1 MKILR
6 SRPIIGEQIRSS
18 FSAILK
24 SCNMSIHRPTRKTFL
39 LTLLTNAGISVRF
52 NHNTLLFTFLVL
64 FSTGSL
70 ADTVN
75 FNLKNRAF
83 FVGYTHLPVKSNAS
97 FSGSLLHH
105 TDNGD
110 LVSGRFHIEQNLY
123 DVNTDFMGGIGA
135 RAVYVDAEQVDGGA
149 LALSGSLKYTP
160 PQLSKISISTTID
173 YAPGVVS
180 FMDLESFLEAKLT
193 INYQLID
200 HAGAYIGARSVK
212 MDFNQG
218 KNATFDSGVF
228 VGISVDL

>member
-1 MKILR
+1 MRL
-6 SRPIIGEQIRSS
+6 
-18 FSAILK
+18 
-24 SCNMSIHRPTRKTFL
+24 
-39 LTLLTNAGISVRF
+39 
-52 NHNTLLFTFLVL
+52 NHNTLLFTFLIL
-64 FSTGSL
+64 CSTGSL

-123 DVNTDFMGGIGA
+123 DVNSDFTAGIGV
-135 RAVYVDAEQVDGGA
+135 RAVYVDATKQIEGGA
-149 LALSGSLKYTP
+149 LALSGSLKYAP
-160 PQLSKISISTTID
+160 PQNSKISISTVID

-180 FMDLESFLEAKLT
+180 FMDLEDFLEAKLT

-200 HAGAYIGARSVK
+200 HASAYIGARSVK

-218 KNATFDSGVF
+218 KTATFDSGVF